1 MDRKNITTLYSDI
14 FEQVGG
20 KSSQNNH
27 NNKDNKKN
35 DFYIPSDLSLKSQAD
50 LSKVFKANRLLKKE
64 LNETKQE
71 LNETKQELEK
81 TKALLNKLN
90 K

>member
-1 MDRKNITTLYSDI
+1 MERKNITTLYSDI

-50 LSKVFKANRLLKKE
+50 LSKVFKANRLLQK
-64 LNETKQE
+64 E

-81 TKALLNKLN
+81 IKAILNKLN
-90 K
+90 KLNK

>member
-1 MDRKNITTLYSDI
+1 MERKNITTLYSDI

-50 LSKVFKANRLLKKE
+50 LSKVFKANRLLQK
-64 LNETKQE
+64 E

-90 K
+90 KLNK